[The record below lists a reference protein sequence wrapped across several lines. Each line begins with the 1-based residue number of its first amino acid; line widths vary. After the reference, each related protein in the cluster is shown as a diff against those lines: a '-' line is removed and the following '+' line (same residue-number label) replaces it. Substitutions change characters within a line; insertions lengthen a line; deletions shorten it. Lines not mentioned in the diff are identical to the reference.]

1 MEIRRGLCV
10 PREVFEKSMTI
21 FQIKKLAEPPKK
33 YSLYQEIKGC
43 SSMIGHYDMIWE
55 SSSFELRL
63 EMVGYAGE
71 NGIGKTGRHYRTTRV
86 AVRKWTRRYKEEGLN
101 GLCDKPRAPH
111 RIPHNRSKETE
122 GRVIELRKTHPAW
135 SPERIKMHYELPI
148 LAKAIGRIIR
158 QARQI
163 RKRKKKR

>member
-1 MEIRRGLCV
+1 MCAERGF
-10 PREVFEKSMTI
+10 REEYDHFSN
-21 FQIKKLAEPPKK
+21 KKLAEPPKK
-33 YSLYQEIKGC
+33 YSLCQEIKGC
-43 SSMIGHYDMIWE
+43 SSMIGHYGMIWE
-55 SSSFELRL
+55 SSSFESRL
-63 EMVGYAGE
+63 EMVGYAGG
-71 NGIGKTGRHYRTTRV
+71 NGIGKTGRHYRTARL

-101 GLCDKPRAPH
+101 GLRDKPRAPH
-111 RIPHNRSKETE
+111 RIPHKRSKETE